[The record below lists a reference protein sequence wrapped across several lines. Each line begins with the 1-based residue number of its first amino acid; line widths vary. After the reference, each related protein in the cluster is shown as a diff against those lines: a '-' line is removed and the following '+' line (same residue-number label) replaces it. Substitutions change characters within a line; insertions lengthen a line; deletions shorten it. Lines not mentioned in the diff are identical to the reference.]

1 MTINQQPKRQL
12 EDNIPWY
19 VKFRPRYLQH
29 QLKHKPLG
37 NWLLTLVAI
46 GSCSAITSLTLPK
59 KDTIIQLAQED
70 ATTEIQKA
78 EIGETIRYNYR
89 TLIFLMA
96 LLYLVLL
103 TPQQRKFTCQG
114 DKARQKYWFYLMAQL
129 IVTITSFGTDFIAGL
144 AISNITG
151 FILLS
156 RIPKEE
162 VKVLRGFA
170 LKPQLQVKGEYN
182 LLATQEDLES
192 KEGYLFGG
200 VMIPPFSAVKN
211 FIFFG
216 MVGSGKSISIKLLM
230 IATLPKIKPGSNCR
244 SLIYDH
250 SQDILQE
257 LYGMNL
263 TCPIYLLNCFD
274 ARGYTIDWAR
284 DFTDPEDV
292 EALAEIFIPTEQNT
306 KDSFFDTAAR
316 ELFKGVVEVFNT
328 TAPGEWTLRDVLVAL
343 FSESIVYALLDSP
356 DQQWRLEL
364 LGGKDNS
371 AAKQKKG
378 VMGSLVTKLGKFKT
392 LAALQFYHWS
402 EGRTISLL
410 EWSTSESILVMGS
423 SNKSDVAM
431 SLLNSVI
438 FHRICEILL
447 DLPEIKPQRPQTS
460 IFLDELPA
468 LGYQRKLRPLLLQG
482 RKRNV
487 MVVAGVQ
494 SKASLDR
501 IYTREGTEEL
511 LGQFLQKS
519 FLKLADVTTTQYAH
533 TLYGRQYIEEK
544 SRDDNNHMQ
553 TSTYWRDVVMP
564 SELLDIATINVE
576 NDIGLTGYYLG
587 ESAFKYTYK
596 LPKLWDKLTPSDKTV
611 KNFIPA
617 DSEQKKFRFWDNDD
631 IQRLGIAEI
640 LRQQEIGK
648 AFENFDWNQLSETD
662 DESE

>member
-1 MTINQQPKRQL
+1 MTSNQRPQRQL

-19 VKFRPRYLQH
+19 GKLRTRYLQH

-37 NWLLTLVAI
+37 NWLLTFVAI
-46 GSCSAITSLTLPK
+46 GSCTAITSLTLPK

-78 EIGETIRYNYR
+78 EIGEAVRYNYR
-89 TLIFLMA
+89 TVIFLMA
-96 LLYLVLL
+96 LVYFLLL

-114 DKARQKYWFYLMAQL
+114 EKARQKYWLYLMAQL
-129 IVTITSFGTDFIAGL
+129 IVTITSFGADFIAGL

-182 LLATQEDLES
+182 LLATEEDLKS
-192 KEGYLFGG
+192 KDGYPFGG

-257 LYGMNL
+257 LHGMGID
-263 TCPIYLLNCFD
+263 CPAYLLNSFD
-274 ARGYTIDWAR
+274 ERGYTIDWAR

-292 EALAEIFIPTEQNT
+292 EALAEIFIPTEQNK
-306 KDSFFDTAAR
+306 KDDFFDTAAR
-316 ELFKGVVEVFNT
+316 ELFKGVVEVFNA

-343 FSESIVYALLDSP
+343 FSESIIFALLDTP
-356 DQQWRLEL
+356 DQRWRLEL

-371 AAKQKKG
+371 AAKQKAG
-378 VMGSLVTKLGKFKT
+378 VLASLVTKLGKFKT
-392 LAALQFYHWS
+392 LAALMFHHWS

-410 EWSTSESILVMGS
+410 DWSTSESILVMGS

-460 IFLDELPA
+460 IFFDELPA
-468 LGYQRKLRPLLLQG
+468 LGYQRKLSPLLLKG

-487 MVVAGVQ
+487 MMVAGAQ
-494 SKASLDR
+494 SKASLDK
-501 IYTREGTEEL
+501 IYTKETTEEL

-519 FLKLADVTTTQYAH
+519 FLKLADVTTSQYAH
-533 TLYGRQYIEEK
+533 TLYGRQLVEEK
-544 SRDDNNHMQ
+544 SKDENNHLQ

-564 SELLDIATINVE
+564 SELLDITAINVE
-576 NDIGLTGYYLG
+576 NNIGLTGYYLG

-611 KNFIPA
+611 ENFIPA
-617 DSEQKKFRFWDNDD
+617 DSQYKKFRFWSGED
-631 IQRLGIAEI
+631 IERLGIAEI

-648 AFENFDWNQLSETD
+648 AFENFDWDQLSEKD